1 MKRKCAVFTIVKN
14 EKYFLPIWLKHYKK
28 YFENKDILILDHMS
42 TDGSTSGLDVESI
55 KVHNPNGEDEVFDT
69 SWLLHTVKYFQAK
82 LFEHYQSV
90 LFTEVDELV
99 YSLKIPL
106 NKTID
111 NFLKSDSRFATC
123 TGYEI
128 VQNLKKEHA
137 LKSNEFV
144 KERNYWIRA
153 YAYNKT
159 LLSKVPLDW
168 KGGFHQIRS
177 EEVDNSF
184 DLFLCHLHRMDLNLM
199 LKRNVERIKN
209 FTISKN
215 VGPTP
220 NQLMN
225 ENDIKHNFIYV
236 QHRGG
241 INSQD
246 VLETIPANHKA
257 ALSCKFKRIY

>member
-1 MKRKCAVFTIVKN
+1 
-14 EKYFLPIWLKHYKK
+14 
-28 YFENKDILILDHMS
+28 MS